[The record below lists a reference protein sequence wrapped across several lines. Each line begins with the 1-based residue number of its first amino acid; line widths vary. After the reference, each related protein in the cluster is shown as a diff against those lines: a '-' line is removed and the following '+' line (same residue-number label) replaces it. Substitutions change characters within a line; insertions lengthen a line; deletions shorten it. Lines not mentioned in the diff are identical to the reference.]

1 MLHRCFDWNGKCAGQ
16 RICYVSIT
24 RMSRHVCVC
33 NVYISSKRTMA
44 GGGVYARVHA
54 RNETP
59 PGATQRHLSAHLQT
73 HHQQLSS
80 AKHLLKHQIFNVNA
94 LLIWWGLWSRI
105 CPSGFDKWD
114 VREIFPGVSRHL
126 SARFQRWQFNITVNI
141 SESLPLKWGF
151 ICKACVL
158 HAWSPPHTWMP
169 ITIAVRPV
177 GVGESDY
184 VQPPYQR
191 VVCEFPCQY

>member
-1 MLHRCFDWNGKCAGQ
+1 MWIPSLSEASYFLNYLTILNTIDDISLYRVQHAHALSCTALEAMLHRCFDWNGKCAGQ

-44 GGGVYARVHA
+44 GGGGVYARVHA

-94 LLIWWGLWSRI
+94 LLIW
-105 CPSGFDKWD
+105 
-114 VREIFPGVSRHL
+114 
-126 SARFQRWQFNITVNI
+126 
-141 SESLPLKWGF
+141 
-151 ICKACVL
+151 
-158 HAWSPPHTWMP
+158 
-169 ITIAVRPV
+169 
-177 GVGESDY
+177 
-184 VQPPYQR
+184 
-191 VVCEFPCQY
+191 